1 MIVVLCV
8 VIGCICLSVII
19 GAFVFYK
26 MYFKEEKEKELNEEE
41 EAIEK
46 NDLNDLNTCKNVFFF
61 FFFEGNFIKNLF
73 DIFCRW

>member
-26 MYFKEEKEKELNEEE
+26 MYFKEEEKELNEEE
-41 EAIEK
+41 EAIEE
-46 NDLNDLNTCKNVFFF
+46 NDLNDDYDTCKMTFFSFFF
-61 FFFEGNFIKNLF
+61 
-73 DIFCRW
+73 